1 MTLFGL
7 GMLAG
12 GLLTLLLLVLV
23 LRITNR
29 VGELSDGG
37 DSNAAPELSVILS
50 RDLLQRLID
59 DSLQEVTLPL
69 VTLRHPRI
77 ELESGALV
85 VMRLRGDTVLLGAQA
100 IVLRMRV
107 TPASSGVRVVTESA
121 EVGVLGDVAGP
132 LTTQLDE
139 QINAELARRLSF
151 VEQFDVFEVTGTASE
166 VVVNARLR
174 E

>member
-12 GLLTLLLLVLV
+12 GLLTLLLLTLL
-23 LRITNR
+23 LRITNGVR
-29 VGELSDGG
+29 GLP
-37 DSNAAPELSVILS
+37 DSGASNGAPELSVILS

-69 VTLRHPRI
+69 VTLRDPRI
-77 ELESGALV
+77 ELEPNAIL

-107 TPASSGVRVVTESA
+107 APAGSGVRVVTESA
-121 EVGVLGDVAGP
+121 EVGVLGNIAGP
-132 LTTQLDE
+132 LTAQLDE
-139 QINAELARRLSF
+139 QINAELARRLAF
-151 VEQFDVFEVTGTASE
+151 AEQFDVLAVTGTTGE